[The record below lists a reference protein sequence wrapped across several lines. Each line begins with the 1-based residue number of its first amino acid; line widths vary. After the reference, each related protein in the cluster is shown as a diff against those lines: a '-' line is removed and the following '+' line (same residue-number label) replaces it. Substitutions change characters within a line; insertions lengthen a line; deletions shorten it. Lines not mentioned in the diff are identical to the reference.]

1 MKKNTVLLSLSLISC
16 LIFTTGA
23 WASSG
28 PTLKNFKGDVQ
39 VLKQGSTT
47 WTAVQE
53 GMALGKGDR
62 IKTGEKSKA
71 DIVLGQG
78 TITLNEATEFGIKE
92 YSEEGDQI
100 KSTGELALGKLRA
113 KVEKL
118 QAGSTFEIRT
128 PTAVAAVRGTLVD
141 LWVYLL
147 NGIYF
152 TQLDVKDG
160 VVNLKDIQS
169 GDGTDVPKDESA
181 TVPSKEEDFGE
192 EEQGPIEDGFQEPE
206 GFDQEP
212 FGSQDAD
219 EKPKEAEPDDNNRLP
234 SNNNS

>member
-1 MKKNTVLLSLSLISC
+1 MENLRSISRLWGILLWRLLGSGRTDKLRINQRQRNVKRRNKKMKKNTVLLSLSLISC

-128 PTAVAAVRGTLVD
+128 PTAVAAVRGTLFD
-141 LWVYLL
+141 LWV
-147 NGIYF
+147 
-152 TQLDVKDG
+152 
-160 VVNLKDIQS
+160 
-169 GDGTDVPKDESA
+169 
-181 TVPSKEEDFGE
+181 
-192 EEQGPIEDGFQEPE
+192 
-206 GFDQEP
+206 
-212 FGSQDAD
+212 
-219 EKPKEAEPDDNNRLP
+219 
-234 SNNNS
+234 